1 MTSSDPG
8 VSPLRPR
15 MVDDMRMR
23 KFAPK
28 TQSGFLRAVRQFAR
42 FLERSPAG

>member
-1 MTSSDPG
+1 MTSPQASA
-8 VSPLRPR
+8 SPLRQR

-28 TQSGFLRAVRQFAR
+28 TQSGYLRAVRQFAR
-42 FLERSPAG
+42 FL